1 MTRLLLALVA
11 LLTGLAVQSA
21 PAAARIC
28 AAGTEVGVMEVE
40 RREGAVA
47 VRALPGGIPLARQAT
62 GLRDR
67 PCAIARAKQ
76 IYIPSV
82 QLGIDISHE

>member
-28 AAGTEVGVMEVE
+28 AGAEVGVVAVE
-40 RREGAVA
+40 RGERAVA
-47 VRALPGGIPLARQAT
+47 VRALPGAPPLARQRIAP
-62 GLRDR
+62 GERA
-67 PCAIARAKQ
+67 CAIARSQ
-76 IYIPSV
+76 PVIVPTV
-82 QLGIDISHE
+82 QLRIDIAHE